1 MAIRQLS
8 VFAEWEKTLQV
19 TRSVLASNPQLYE
32 ILVGELL
39 MKHSDNLVSVS
50 KGQQVASMTVDPLEE
65 SWTMEERHSCDL
77 IMRCAVETSCGNSE
91 RPPS

>member
-8 VFAEWEKTLQV
+8 FFAEWEKDLQV
-19 TRSVLASNPQLYE
+19 KRSVLASNPQLYE

-50 KGQQVASMTVDPLEE
+50 KGQQVASMKVDPLEGIRGDE
-65 SWTMEERHSCDL
+65 QFDIILDKGHQQSGS
-77 IMRCAVETSCGNSE
+77 
-91 RPPS
+91 

>member
-8 VFAEWEKTLQV
+8 FFAEWEKTLQV

-50 KGQQVASMTVDPLEE
+50 KGQQVASMTVDPLEGIVGDE
-65 SWTMEERHSCDL
+65 QFDIILDKGHQQSGS
-77 IMRCAVETSCGNSE
+77 
-91 RPPS
+91 